1 MHTKNFLCTLLSI
14 ALLLFITLLSG
25 CGQRKIVIGA
35 SIAGSGEWTK
45 QLSKEISLACG
56 MQPNMRLDMRRV
68 PMDDPAQQQHQM
80 DSLINAHV
88 DLIIFDPCTDQSFQD
103 ELQRAKKAGI
113 PVIVVDRKTNSN
125 DFTAY
130 IGRDDKE
137 LGRLQGEYL
146 ALRRKGMQTNIL
158 VVDGLQGSSP
168 SKERTIGFNKAIA
181 KYPNLHIVGTAA
193 HSWIRDSVRIQGMKF
208 LKQHPN
214 LHIDCV
220 AGQGD
225 NIVMGMREAI
235 EQVRGRGD
243 ICYFGIDG
251 LSGKNGGLNLVRRGL
266 LEATVINPTRG
277 YLVVDLAMKILNG
290 QPFQR
295 INLLQ
300 TTVVNKFNIDVVMT
314 QNEMIEEQEE
324 AIQSQNSM
332 ITQFYRQ
339 FHHVHVYIVLNLII
353 LLLILSSFFLIRYI
367 SALNRRNSVER
378 VRLRLENYLMLQAKR
393 GHIDMSDNNICSDAE
408 SNFMGRLFDSILKH
422 ANDSTFNAEM
432 AAQEIGISTQ
442 KLVTIIKKITNLSV
456 EQIIDLTRKTI
467 QQKKVNAIF

>member
-68 PMDDPAQQQHQM
+68 PMDDPALQQHQM

-158 VVDGLQGSSP
+158 VVDGLQ
-168 SKERTIGFNKAIA
+168 T
-181 KYPNLHIVGTAA
+181 
-193 HSWIRDSVRIQGMKF
+193 
-208 LKQHPN
+208 
-214 LHIDCV
+214 
-220 AGQGD
+220 
-225 NIVMGMREAI
+225 
-235 EQVRGRGD
+235 
-243 ICYFGIDG
+243 
-251 LSGKNGGLNLVRRGL
+251 
-266 LEATVINPTRG
+266 
-277 YLVVDLAMKILNG
+277 
-290 QPFQR
+290 
-295 INLLQ
+295 
-300 TTVVNKFNIDVVMT
+300 
-314 QNEMIEEQEE
+314 
-324 AIQSQNSM
+324 
-332 ITQFYRQ
+332 
-339 FHHVHVYIVLNLII
+339 
-353 LLLILSSFFLIRYI
+353 
-367 SALNRRNSVER
+367 
-378 VRLRLENYLMLQAKR
+378 
-393 GHIDMSDNNICSDAE
+393 
-408 SNFMGRLFDSILKH
+408 
-422 ANDSTFNAEM
+422 
-432 AAQEIGISTQ
+432 
-442 KLVTIIKKITNLSV
+442 
-456 EQIIDLTRKTI
+456 
-467 QQKKVNAIF
+467 

>member
-1 MHTKNFLCTLLSI
+1 
-14 ALLLFITLLSG
+14 
-25 CGQRKIVIGA
+25 
-35 SIAGSGEWTK
+35 
-45 QLSKEISLACG
+45 
-56 MQPNMRLDMRRV
+56 
-68 PMDDPAQQQHQM
+68 
-80 DSLINAHV
+80 
-88 DLIIFDPCTDQSFQD
+88 
-103 ELQRAKKAGI
+103 
-113 PVIVVDRKTNSN
+113 
-125 DFTAY
+125 
-130 IGRDDKE
+130 
-137 LGRLQGEYL
+137 
-146 ALRRKGMQTNIL
+146 
-158 VVDGLQGSSP
+158 
-168 SKERTIGFNKAIA
+168 
-181 KYPNLHIVGTAA
+181 
-193 HSWIRDSVRIQGMKF
+193 
-208 LKQHPN
+208 
-214 LHIDCV
+214 
-220 AGQGD
+220 
-225 NIVMGMREAI
+225 
-235 EQVRGRGD
+235 
-243 ICYFGIDG
+243 
-251 LSGKNGGLNLVRRGL
+251 
-266 LEATVINPTRG
+266 
-277 YLVVDLAMKILNG
+277 MKILNG

-339 FHHVHVYIVLNLII
+339 FHHVHVYIILNLII

-442 KLVTIIKKITNLSV
+442 KLVTIIKKITNLSL

-467 QQKKVNAIF
+467 QQKNVNAIF